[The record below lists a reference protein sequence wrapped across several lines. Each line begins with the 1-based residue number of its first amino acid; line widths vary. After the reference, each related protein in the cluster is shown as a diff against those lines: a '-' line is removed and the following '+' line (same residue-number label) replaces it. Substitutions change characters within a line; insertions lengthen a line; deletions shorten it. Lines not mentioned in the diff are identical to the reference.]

1 MIFLLLACV
10 DPPATPPASELPAVA
25 SDMGLKSLDES
36 RLLRRM
42 SLDIRGILPS
52 LQDLDA
58 VDADPKQLE
67 RLRDSYLDD
76 PHVQERL
83 VQLLAERWHTRVDEF
98 LVPYWEYQPYADDPR
113 YEYAVERAIGE
124 EPLRLMAYI
133 ATQDRPWP
141 EIVTADYTVANE
153 ILAPIWPLDYP
164 GGSGWQVSRYEDGRP
179 AAGVLST
186 NGLWWR
192 YYTTVSNLNRGR
204 AAAVARL
211 LLCEDYLAR
220 PVTFS
225 NSVALVDQDG
235 IEEAL
240 RSNPYCMGCHSSID
254 PIASAL
260 FGFWQAGEYNTDEM
274 DHYHPERERLGVS
287 VIGTAP
293 EWYGVPVD
301 GLAEMGS
308 RIAADPRF
316 VRCTARSMAELLWR
330 RPVEIEDFSRVEQL
344 RDAYLEG
351 GERLKPL
358 IAAVTD
364 TAVYRAGGLD
374 SKGTEQQEARENTL
388 RLMTA
393 PLLASSIE
401 ELTGYRWVERGFD
414 QLDNDS
420 IGYRILGGGVD
431 GSYVTR
437 AQQTPG
443 MTWALTVQRL
453 AEGAAEHV
461 VQQELERGQTR
472 RLLAQVQLNSQ
483 PGSQEFEEELAA
495 LYWRLYAQKAGADW
509 KTAIGELWTSV
520 ASAEDEKAAWVAV
533 ISVMLRDPLFTG
545 Y

>member
-1 MIFLLLACV
+1 MMFLFLACTV
-10 DPPATPPASELPAVA
+10 PPADPPASELPAVA
-25 SDMGLKSLDES
+25 SDAGLNSLDSS

-52 LQDLDA
+52 IEELDA
-58 VDADPKQLE
+58 VAADAEQLKP
-67 RLRDSYLDD
+67 LRDAYLDD
-76 PHVQERL
+76 PRVEQRL

-98 LVPYWEYQPYADDPR
+98 LVPYWEYQPYGSDPT

-133 ATQDRPWP
+133 ATQDYPWTD
-141 EIVTADYTVANE
+141 IVTADYTLANE

-164 GGSGWQVSRYEDGRP
+164 DGSGWQVSRYRDGRP

-220 PVTFS
+220 PVTFAS
-225 NSVALVDQDG
+225 NVALVDQEG
-235 IEEAL
+235 LEEAL

-274 DHYHPERERLGVS
+274 DHYHPERERLGIS

-293 EWYGVPVD
+293 AWYGVPVD
-301 GLAEMGS
+301 GLAEMG
-308 RIAADPRF
+308 RRVAADPRF
-316 VRCTARSMAELLWR
+316 ARCTAQSMAELLWR
-330 RPVEIEDFSRVEQL
+330 RPVGNADFARIDQL

-364 TAVYRAGGLD
+364 TPVYRAGGLN
-374 SKGTEQQEARENTL
+374 SRGTAEQEAQENTL

-393 PLLASSIE
+393 PLLASSVE
-401 ELTGYRWVERGFD
+401 DLTGFRWIEAGFD

-437 AQQTPG
+437 AQQNPG

-461 VQQELERGQTR
+461 VQQELERGQSR
-472 RLLAQVQLNSQ
+472 RLLSRVGLNSA
-483 PGSQEFEEELAA
+483 PGSTEFEEELKA
-495 LYWRLYAQKAGADW
+495 LHWRLYAQPAPASW
-509 KTAIGELWTSV
+509 STAIGALWSSV
-520 ASAEDEKAAWVAV
+520 AQAEDETAAWVAV
-533 ISVMLRDPLFTG
+533 LSVLFRDPLYTA

>member
-1 MIFLLLACV
+1 
-10 DPPATPPASELPAVA
+10 
-25 SDMGLKSLDES
+25 
-36 RLLRRM
+36 M

-52 LQDLDA
+52 TEDLDA
-58 VDADPKQLE
+58 VTADAAQLE
-67 RLRDSYLDD
+67 VLRDAYLDD
-76 PHVQERL
+76 PHVEERL

-98 LVPYWEYQPYADDPR
+98 LVPYWEYQPYSSDPT

-124 EPLRLMAYI
+124 EPLRLMAFV

-141 EIVTADYTVANE
+141 EIVTADYTLANE

-164 GGSGWQVSRYEDGRP
+164 GGSGWQVSHYQDGRP

-192 YYTTVSNLNRGR
+192 YYTTVSNLNRAR

-225 NSVALVDQDG
+225 TNVSLVDQDG

-316 VRCTARSMAELLWR
+316 ARCTARSMAELLWR
-330 RPVEIEDFSRVEQL
+330 RPVENEDFSRVEQL
-344 RDAYLEG
+344 RDAYLKG

-364 TAVYRAGGLD
+364 TAVYRAGGLN
-374 SKGTEQQEARENTL
+374 SKGTATQEAQENTL

-401 ELTGYRWVERGFD
+401 DLTGFRWVERGFD

-437 AQQTPG
+437 AQQKPG

-461 VQQELERGQTR
+461 VQQELERGQSR
-472 RLLAQVQLNSQ
+472 RLLSRVELNSA
-483 PGSQEFEEELAA
+483 PGSTEFEEELKG
-495 LYWRLYAQKAGADW
+495 LYWRLYARPASAAW
-509 KTAIGELWTSV
+509 STAIGELWTSV
-520 ASAEDEKAAWVAV
+520 ATA
-533 ISVMLRDPLFTG
+533 
-545 Y
+545 